1 LYLHI
6 GQNTTIKSDT
16 IIGIFD
22 LDNASSSKITRNFL
36 AEEEGKHHV
45 INVCDDIPRSFIVC
59 RERGQTRIYLTQISS
74 STLLRRAAVS

>member
-1 LYLHI
+1 MYLHI
-6 GQNTTIKSDT
+6 GQNTTIRSDS

-22 LDNASSSKITRNFL
+22 LDHASSSKITRTFL
-36 AEEEGKHHV
+36 TGEEGKHHI

-59 RERGQTRIYLTQISS
+59 KENGQTRIYLTQISS